1 MRFVLTALFLGIS
14 SVACAQPADPALHAH
29 YAAYSK
35 GLNIV
40 DVDARLALTP
50 HAYRLE
56 LTYRTTGLVGALV
69 HVHGNTRVDGS
80 FGPSRPLPRELFS
93 NGDLRGVPH
102 VTQIEWIKG
111 KPTIVQMIPPIAED
125 DRDPV
130 PEADQAGTVDS
141 LSAIAEIMRDVAAT
155 GRCDGSLNTFDGRR
169 LADLSARTAGMEDLP
184 ATSRSTF
191 SGRALRCDF
200 TGHQLGGF
208 IHDVSRT
215 ELQKPQHGSAW
226 FASVRPGEPPIPVR
240 FSFQTRVFGEA
251 TAYLADDS

>member
-1 MRFVLTALFLGIS
+1 MRFVLPALLSCLPTLAG
-14 SVACAQPADPALHAH
+14 AQPADPALHAH
-29 YAAYSK
+29 YSAYSN
-35 GLNIV
+35 GLNVV
-40 DVDARLALTP
+40 DMDAKLALTP
-50 HAYRLE
+50 RSYRLE

-80 FGPSRPLPRELFS
+80 FGPIRPLPRELFS
-93 NGDLRGVPH
+93 TGNVRGVPH
-102 VTQIEWIKG
+102 VTQIEWTKG
-111 KPTIVQMIPPIAED
+111 KPTILQMVPPIAED
-125 DRDPV
+125 NRDPV
-130 PEADQAGTVDS
+130 AEADQAGTVDS
-141 LSAIAEIMRDVAAT
+141 LSAIAEIMHDVAAT

-169 LADLSARTAGMEDLP
+169 LADLSAHTAGVEDLP
-184 ATSRSTF
+184 RTSRSSF

-226 FASVRPGEPPIPVR
+226 FASVRAGEPPIPVR